1 MAIPATIQAEIAAIT
16 AAFQAATP
24 LKQAPRAAVT
34 ALQINAAQIVADVD
48 SALAGAAGALDTF
61 AAPLMPADIA
71 AGVSALLT
79 ASQNQ
84 TDLADLRGLAGRVDL
99 PPVPRDEDG
108 REQDDREQ
116 ISRHRP
122 ADS

>member
-71 AGVSALLT
+71 AGVNALLT

-84 TDLADLRGLAGRVDL
+84 TDLADLRGLAGRVASNLDQ
-99 PPVPRDEDG
+99 V
-108 REQDDREQ
+108 
-116 ISRHRP
+116 
-122 ADS
+122 